1 MSKWKI
7 IKSLNFK
14 QVIVLL
20 GWFLKHPIFM
30 YATFRATVKT
40 LRIAQKRFSN
50 IHNFDNKANAF
61 RHALWNILIAKQCLK
76 FSSDTEQVLTWTKQ
90 ITDWHE
96 EFSPNEILAKKM
108 DLKNNQLGR
117 KWFATVKNESIL
129 KIEEYLI
136 EKLDSAVKIN
146 MDSSLDK
153 IDNLVFLE
161 D

>member
-14 QVIVLL
+14 QVIVLFK
-20 GWFLKHPIFM
+20 WFLKHPIFM

-40 LRIAQKRFSN
+40 LRIAQKRFPN

-76 FSSDTEQVLTWTKQ
+76 FSSDIEQVLAWTKQ

-96 EFSPNEILAKKM
+96 EFSPNKLLAQKM

-117 KWFATVKNESIL
+117 KWFASLKNESIIA
-129 KIEEYLI
+129 IEEYLI

-146 MDSSLDK
+146 MESSLDK

>member
-14 QVIVLL
+14 QVIVLF

-30 YATFRATVKT
+30 YATFIATVKT
-40 LRIAQKRFSN
+40 LRIAQKRFPN
-50 IHNFDNKANAF
+50 THNFDNKANAF

-76 FSSDTEQVLTWTKQ
+76 FSSDLEQVLIWTKQ

-96 EFSPNEILAKKM
+96 EFSPNEILTKKM

-117 KWFATVKNESIL
+117 KWFATVKNKSIL

-146 MDSSLDK
+146 TDTILDK

>member
-40 LRIAQKRFSN
+40 LRIAQKRFPN
-50 IHNFDNKANAF
+50 THNFDNKANAF
-61 RHALWNILIAKQCLK
+61 RHALWNILIAKKCLK
-76 FSSDTEQVLTWTKQ
+76 FSSDLEQVLTWTKQ
-90 ITDWHE
+90 ITGWHE

-117 KWFATVKNESIL
+117 KWFSILKNESIL

-136 EKLDSAVKIN
+136 EKLCSAIKIN
-146 MDSSLDK
+146 FDSPLDK